1 MTEDSMK
8 SFTDNVVVIT
18 GAGSGIGQ
26 ALARA
31 FADEGA
37 IVVATDR
44 DPQGLEVTRRLLIGE
59 RHRFLELDVTDR
71 QALIALAAMIAR
83 ELGGADIVINNAGVA
98 LSQTVDKLEIDDFR
112 WLMDINFWGV
122 VHGTQ
127 AFLPE
132 MLKHRKGTIVN
143 ISSLFG
149 LIGVPTQSA
158 YNASKF
164 AVRGFTE
171 SLRMELAGTGVR
183 AICVHPGGI
192 RTRIAA
198 NARFYVG
205 LDGSQDAARAVKEF
219 EKIARTTP
227 AQAAK
232 VILEAVRS
240 GDERVLIGNDARF
253 LDLVQRLAPASYGSW
268 FRKVLSLTGK

>member
-1 MTEDSMK
+1 MHE
-8 SFTDNVVVIT
+8 FDNKIAVIT

-26 ALARA
+26 ALAQA
-31 FADEGA
+31 LADAGA
-37 IVVATDR
+37 VVVATDR
-44 DPQGLEVTRRLLIGE
+44 NPEGLEATRQLLGHD
-59 RHRFLELDVTDR
+59 RHVFRRLDVTDR
-71 QALIALAAMIAR
+71 KAQFALAADLR
-83 ELGGADIVINNAGVA
+83 TQFGGVDLLFNNAGVA
-98 LSQTVDKLEIDDFR
+98 LSQTVECLDIEDFQ

-127 AFLPE
+127 AFLPD
-132 MLKHRKGTIVN
+132 MLARRTGTIVN

-171 SLRMELAGTGVR
+171 SLRMELRGTGVR

-192 RTRIAA
+192 KTRIAE

-205 LDGSQDAARAVKEF
+205 PDGSSDGIKAARDF
-219 EKIARTTP
+219 DRIARTTP
-227 AQAAK
+227 AQAAAR
-232 VILEAVRS
+232 ILKAVRK
-240 GDERVLIGNDARF
+240 GEGRVLVGPDAQF
-253 LDLVQRLAPASYGSW
+253 LDLVQRMLPEDYGFWVKKALDLAG
-268 FRKVLSLTGK
+268 R